1 MKHLTL
7 ANNLTISRIILVPV
21 YIISVIAGNEWLS
34 ISIFIFC
41 ILTDFLDGLFA
52 RIRGE
57 RTQLGSFLDPLAD
70 KLLLISSF
78 IVLVVLKK
86 IPVWVLIVVITKNI
100 IVFTGWWLRY
110 HIMRNAEISPTLFG
124 KTSTVLEMTVV
135 LLVLINT
142 PENILNPIMYL
153 MLLSI
158 VISTFTYIIPGI
170 KEIEKK

>member
-158 VISTFTYIIPGI
+158 VISTFTYILPGI